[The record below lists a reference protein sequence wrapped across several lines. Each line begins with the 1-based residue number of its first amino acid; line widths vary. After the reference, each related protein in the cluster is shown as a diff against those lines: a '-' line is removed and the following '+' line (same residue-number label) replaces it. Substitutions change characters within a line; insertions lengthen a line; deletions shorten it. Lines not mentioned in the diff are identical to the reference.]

1 MRLRREA
8 NENSK
13 LAKFSDEEKDVL
25 FKSINRMKKGLLYV
39 SEDTCCIYG
48 TKLDNMACLT
58 KLMHEL
64 VKGQIVSMSE
74 LLYCVIGVN
83 CKNINTTD
91 DFNKNVQML
100 IEELEKTKKHFKE

>member
-1 MRLRREA
+1 MRLRREV

-13 LAKFSDEEKDVL
+13 LAKFTSEEKDIL

-48 TKLDNMACLT
+48 TKLNNMTFLT
-58 KLMHEL
+58 KLMQEL
-64 VKGQIVSMSE
+64 VKGQVITMTE
-74 LLYCVIGVN
+74 LLYCVIGIN
-83 CKNINTTD
+83 CNNINTTD